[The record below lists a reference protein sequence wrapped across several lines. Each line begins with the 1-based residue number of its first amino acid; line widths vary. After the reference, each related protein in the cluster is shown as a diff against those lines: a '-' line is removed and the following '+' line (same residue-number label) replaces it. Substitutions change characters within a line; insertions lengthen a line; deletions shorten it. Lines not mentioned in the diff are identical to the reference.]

1 MIFCP
6 RYAHYFSF
14 LFGCTFRL
22 FFFFLRIDRIQSI
35 VLILLFTM
43 HPNINNTGHI
53 KIPVHMH
60 TDEFITLLI
69 LSLCCFF
76 SYSFLMFINPY
87 LLLYLVISPIPF
99 YTSPTSIL
107 SDFTSYILLK
117 IPYIPC
123 CVIPDNM
130 RKYCL
135 K

>member
-43 HPNINNTGHI
+43 PPNINNTGHI

-60 TDEFITLLI
+60 TGECITLLI
-69 LSLCCFF
+69 LSLCFFF
-76 SYSFLMFINPY
+76 SYSFFMFITPLSVIIFSYISHSILYQSYFNFVRDCPFFY
-87 LLLYLVISPIPF
+87 VIYLVKNTLYSVLCN
-99 YTSPTSIL
+99 SG
-107 SDFTSYILLK
+107 
-117 IPYIPC
+117 
-123 CVIPDNM
+123 
-130 RKYCL
+130 
-135 K
+135 